1 MSRLLINE
9 PPLQVL
15 PSLAVK
21 VGLQE
26 AIVLQQIHYWVQM
39 AKPKSGECWVYN
51 TYEQW
56 AIQFPFWSSEAIRKI
71 FKNLREKG
79 LVLSR
84 PRGLHAFD
92 RVNEY
97 TIDYERLGLLDAEK
111 FTASSVTAVPD
122 HAEKFTASGRT
133 NLPPLYT
140 ETTAETTAE
149 KSARKRA
156 DPAKAAPKKL
166 TSQDL
171 KTEGVD
177 ESYAEA
183 WLSMRKDKRLPL
195 TEGAWQITKEEG
207 AKCGLDPAATV
218 RECLSRGWAA
228 FRADW
233 YSDRPSRS
241 GDLRPAA
248 PPMFAGVI

>member
-1 MSRLLINE
+1 MINE

-133 NLPPLYT
+133 NLPSLYT
-140 ETTAETTAE
+140 ETTQETPQAPKGAGADGFAEFWTIYPKKVGKDAAE
-149 KSARKRA
+149 KSWNRKVKTKATAEEVMTALKAHTKNEAWAR
-156 DPAKAAPKKL
+156 DGGQYIPNPATWLNQGRWKDELAGEVAG
-166 TSQDL
+166 SQDWS
-171 KTEGVD
+171 K
-177 ESYAEA
+177 
-183 WLSMRKDKRLPL
+183 
-195 TEGAWQITKEEG
+195 GA
-207 AKCGLDPAATV
+207 V
-218 RECLSRGWAA
+218 
-228 FRADW
+228 
-233 YSDRPSRS
+233 
-241 GDLRPAA
+241 
-248 PPMFAGVI
+248 